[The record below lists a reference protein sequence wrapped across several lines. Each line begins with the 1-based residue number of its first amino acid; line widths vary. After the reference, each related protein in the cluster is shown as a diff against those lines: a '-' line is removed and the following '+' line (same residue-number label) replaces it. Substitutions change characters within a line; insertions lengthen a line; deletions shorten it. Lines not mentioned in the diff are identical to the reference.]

1 MTLRAYPEEMP
12 GTPGKQVLVL
22 SEGQEVPDSVRRN
35 TAARF
40 WTLVR
45 MPDGTE
51 MSVEDWEKNHAPNRE
66 SANVRPLVQ
75 IVRGMQEDEMKYWLN
90 ECFRKNNDYSIKEG
104 MPQSVKKLCTGINQK
119 TFTDDEVWTQ
129 IRHEWKEYFG
139 Y

>member
-1 MTLRAYPEEMP
+1 
-12 GTPGKQVLVL
+12 
-22 SEGQEVPDSVRRN
+22 
-35 TAARF
+35 
-40 WTLVR
+40 
-45 MPDGTE
+45 
-51 MSVEDWEKNHAPNRE
+51 
-66 SANVRPLVQ
+66 
-75 IVRGMQEDEMKYWLN
+75 MQEDEMKYWLN